1 MAAAPRCLI
10 TAHCTSEQIGHCSTQ
25 SALSRSLVTQLSV
38 EQVSAGS
45 SVSQYE
51 DGESGIAL
59 QISTMADG
67 EVADDEHSKM
77 SEVPG
82 DNGEASEPDP
92 DGSAPLTPTRCATGW
107 LLGWSVGQLVVSLVS
122 RSVSVVGQSVS

>member
-67 EVADDEHSKM
+67 EVGDDEHSKM

-92 DGSAPLTPTRCATGW
+92 DGSAPLTPTRCATDWLVGW
-107 LLGWSVGQLVVSLVS
+107 LVG
-122 RSVSVVGQSVS
+122 